1 MWRKRQE
8 VLELAALRGL
18 QLNDENFKINDSGLD
33 FQVAFATDQ
42 AGVDWVLRMPRRAGA
57 FEKTKLEKIVLD
69 LLKKK
74 ASFEVPNWE
83 LYLPDLIAYKALKGT
98 PAGTINPATSR
109 YVWEIN
115 QKKLPKVFV
124 DSFAKA
130 LVELHKLPLTE
141 VEAAGIAIR
150 DMAAVRE
157 DMSNR
162 MDAVKKEFGVGESLW
177 DRWQSWLENDDLW
190 PETSC
195 LVHGDLHPGHTMIKK
210 SGEVTG
216 LIDWTEAKVG
226 DLTKDFVGFYRV
238 FGEAS
243 LDKLIEAYTQA
254 GGYTWPKIKEHVIEM
269 NTTYGLEV
277 AEFAMEI
284 DSDDYKQAARRELGF
299 YDL

>member
-18 QLNDENFKINDSGLD
+18 QLNNEKFKINDSGLD

-42 AGVDWVLRMPRRAGA
+42 KGTDWVLRMPRRSGA
-57 FEKTKLEKIVLD
+57 FEKTKSEKIVLE
-69 LLKKK
+69 LLKENV
-74 ASFEVPNWE
+74 SFDVPNWE
-83 LYLPDLIAYKALKGT
+83 MYLPDLIAYKALDGI
-98 PAGTINPATSR
+98 PAGSIDSKTAR
-109 YVWEIN
+109 YVWAIN
-115 QKKLPKVFV
+115 QKKLPKVFI
-124 DSFAKA
+124 DSLAKT
-130 LVELHKLPLTE
+130 LVEIHQLPLTK
-141 VEAAGIAIR
+141 VEKAGIANR
-150 DMAAVRE
+150 DMEAIKQ

-177 DRWQSWLENDDLW
+177 DRWQSWLENDELW

-195 LVHGDLHPGHTMIKK
+195 LIHGDLHPGHTMIKK

-226 DLTKDFVGFYRV
+226 DLAKDFMGIYRV
-238 FGEAS
+238 FGGKS
-243 LDKLIEAYTQA
+243 LDTFIEAYEKA
-254 GGYTWPKIKEHVIEM
+254 GGYTWPKMKEHVIEL